1 VSRWRAAVL
10 FDLAVAALIAVYIA
24 AFLWAGAPA
33 SDLIT
38 PDILRIRA
46 FGTAALIL
54 WTAWLAAAPLARL
67 EPRLAVLGVHAGHL
81 AVATLAAGAAHAWLV
96 LNWYHDIGALNPLVA
111 LLADNP
117 RFRSL
122 TGFPYELLGV
132 AALLLTLAVAAASH
146 PFWRTRFGAGLAALS
161 STGYGLAVLHVAF
174 GALQSERDA
183 VYAAALVAAFAG
195 VIALHLAAG
204 AREGAADR
212 WRTPL
217 RLTRWFGVA
226 VAAGLC
232 VSTGTALVLAHA
244 QRNPGPGGW
253 GGGEVSVSG
262 ILDPLPYP
270 VIHAGL
276 RSDGRPASAVI
287 LVAEGKFGA
296 PEEVRSFAG
305 KPVEARGYA
314 IDRGGLTVLQL
325 AAETGAVRALT
336 PADGQAP
343 VPAQPVPLGRHR
355 LRGEIVDSKCFLG
368 AMKPGDG
375 KAHKDCAALCVF
387 GGIPPL
393 LLTRDADGKETL
405 FLLAD
410 PQGGPVTEPAF
421 PYVGEPVEVT
431 AEVER
436 RGSLNLARID
446 PASLRPLAP

>member
-161 STGYGLAVLHVAF
+161 STGYGLAVLHIAF

-296 PEEVRSFAG
+296 PEEFRSFAG
-305 KPVEARGYA
+305 KPVE
-314 IDRGGLTVLQL
+314 D
-325 AAETGAVRALT
+325 AALRSTGAA
-336 PADGQAP
+336 
-343 VPAQPVPLGRHR
+343 
-355 LRGEIVDSKCFLG
+355 
-368 AMKPGDG
+368 
-375 KAHKDCAALCVF
+375 
-387 GGIPPL
+387 
-393 LLTRDADGKETL
+393 
-405 FLLAD
+405 
-410 PQGGPVTEPAF
+410 
-421 PYVGEPVEVT
+421 
-431 AEVER
+431 
-436 RGSLNLARID
+436 
-446 PASLRPLAP
+446 